1 VQGWELAG
9 QGRTA
14 KVAERLSVS
23 AIDVLTR
30 MRLGRPSCI
39 RTKCKAD
46 LRMASALQLESL
58 QFVGHQLKEL
68 REIDFLC
75 LVVGLDIYQGS
86 KERISSTKQTGL
98 LHYQNAE
105 GKRGDTGRSH
115 LSGHQRSTELCSGSR
130 FLSRKA
136 DRRYRI
142 ICRDRFDAAPE
153 IHLFYL
159 LQLFQKQNGKL
170 VFAQVAG
177 RIIERYSL
185 GGRGDRIALFQS
197 RRRVKSESI
206 TQKVVG

>member
-1 VQGWELAG
+1 
-9 QGRTA
+9 
-14 KVAERLSVS
+14 
-23 AIDVLTR
+23 
-30 MRLGRPSCI
+30 
-39 RTKCKAD
+39 
-46 LRMASALQLESL
+46 MASALRLESL

-86 KERISSTKQTGL
+86 KERISSTKQTGML
-98 LHYQNAE
+98 RYQNAE

-115 LSGHQRSTELCSGSR
+115 LSDHQRSTELCSGSR

-136 DRRYRI
+136 ARRYRI